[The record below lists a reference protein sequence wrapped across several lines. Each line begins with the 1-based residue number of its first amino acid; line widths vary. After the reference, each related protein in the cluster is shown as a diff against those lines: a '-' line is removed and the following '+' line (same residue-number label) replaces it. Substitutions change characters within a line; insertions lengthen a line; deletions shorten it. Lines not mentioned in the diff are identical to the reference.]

1 MNGGLGSVFCSCK
14 ASRVALKDSG
24 VILCSLHLA
33 LLFWKA
39 ILFMEESA
47 ALRLGKAVKNHLLAA
62 AGSWSPACQ
71 GVGNEV
77 VVEAQENTGN

>member
-1 MNGGLGSVFCSCK
+1 MFCGRK

-47 ALRLGKAVKNHLLAA
+47 VLRLGKAVKNHLLAT
-62 AGSWSPACQ
+62 AGSWSPACR
-71 GVGNEV
+71 GVGSEM
-77 VVEAQENTGN
+77 VVEAQENTAN